1 MPVDKI
7 LVQETIMF
15 AENDQRSYRALMDSY
30 LPNLQ
35 KKKLKG
41 TYDREKAKKL
51 LEYYYSNYVRPQMK
65 NPRLYGF
72 DPKLNPAERK
82 MFATHFVE
90 VLEEEYGLKKL
101 KPAKAKKGTAKTKR
115 KLKK

>member
-1 MPVDKI
+1 
-7 LVQETIMF
+7 
-15 AENDQRSYRALMDSY
+15 
-30 LPNLQ
+30 
-35 KKKLKG
+35 
-41 TYDREKAKKL
+41 
-51 LEYYYSNYVRPQMK
+51 MK

-90 VLEEEYGLKKL
+90 VLEDEYGLKKL
-101 KPAKAKKGTAKTKR
+101 KPANAKKGTAKTKR

>member
-1 MPVDKI
+1 MAIDKVLVD
-7 LVQETIMF
+7 ETIAF
-15 AENDQRSYRALMDSY
+15 AENDQRSYKALIDVY

-35 KKKLKG
+35 KKKLSGK
-41 TYDREKAKKL
+41 YDKEKAKKL
-51 LEYYYSNYVRPQMK
+51 LEYYYQNYVRPQMK

-82 MFATHFVE
+82 SFATHFVN
-90 VLEEEYGLKKL
+90 VLEDEYGLKKL